1 MLLGVILNSAVAV
14 VATALI
20 PSGDGE
26 APTQRVNGIDG
37 DAPSRVDEG
46 NKRIQDALKSRSNMS
61 MLARASE
68 MFNSAIEEVAERDK
82 REQKKRRRMKALQ
95 TKVRQKEARKLKV
108 KGRRFLRDLS
118 GERPH

>member
-82 REQKKRRRMKALQ
+82 REQKKRRRIKALQ

-118 GERPH
+118 GKRPH